1 MKTLI
6 IAEAGVN
13 HNGDIE
19 LAKKLID
26 VAADAGADLV
36 KFQTFSADRL
46 VTQSALKAE
55 YQALV
60 TDKIESQHEMLRKLE
75 LTESMHHELINHC
88 ANREIG
94 FFSTGFDIESIN
106 FLASL
111 GQELFKIP
119 SGEITNLPFLQH
131 IGGLGKKVLLST
143 GMSNMHEVA
152 AALNALEL
160 AGTHKNRITVL
171 HCTSAYPAE
180 ISDVNLRAM
189 LSIQDEF
196 GVEVGYSDHTLGI
209 EVAIAAVALG
219 AKVIEK
225 HFTLDRNMTGPDHK
239 ASLEPDELIRM
250 VVGIRSIEKALG
262 DGNKVITQ
270 NEIQNRDVA
279 RKSIVASR
287 DIEAGEVF
295 TENNLTAK
303 RPGTGISPMKW
314 DEVIGTKAKQS
325 YVKDDLIQL

>member
-26 VAADAGADLV
+26 VAAEAGADLV

-55 YQALV
+55 YQVLA

-106 FLASL
+106 FLARL

-131 IGGLGKKVLLST
+131 VGGLGKKVLLST

-160 AGTHKNRITVL
+160 AGTPKNRITVL
-171 HCTSAYPAE
+171 HCTSSYPAE
-180 ISDVNLRAM
+180 MSDVNLRAM

-196 GVEVGYSDHTLGI
+196 GVEVGYSDHTLGT

-219 AKVIEK
+219 AKVVEK

-250 VVGIRSIEKALG
+250 VAGIRSIEKALG

-287 DIEAGEVF
+287 DIQAGEVF

-325 YVKDDLIQL
+325 YVTDDLIQL

>member
-13 HNGDIE
+13 HNGDLQ

-26 VAADAGADLV
+26 IAADAGADLV

-55 YQALV
+55 YQVLE
-60 TDKIESQHEMLRKLE
+60 TDKIESQYEMLRNLE
-75 LTESMHHELINHC
+75 LTELMHHELINHC
-88 ANREIG
+88 TDRQIG

-119 SGEITNLPFLQH
+119 SGEITNLPFLRH
-131 IGGLGKKVLLST
+131 IGGLNKRVLLST
-143 GMSNMHEVA
+143 GMSNIHEVA

-160 AGTHKNRITVL
+160 AGTPKQKITVL
-171 HCTSAYPAE
+171 HCTSSYPAE
-180 ISDVNLRAM
+180 LSDVNLRAM
-189 LSIQDEF
+189 LSIQTEF
-196 GVEVGYSDHTLGI
+196 GVEVGYSDHTLGT

-225 HFTLDRNMTGPDHK
+225 HFTLDRNMSGPDHK
-239 ASLEPDELIRM
+239 ASLEPDELTRM
-250 VVGIRSIEKALG
+250 VAGIRSIEKALG
-262 DGNKVITQ
+262 DGIKVITH
-270 NEIQNRDVA
+270 NELQNRDVA
-279 RKSIVASR
+279 RKSIVASM
-287 DIEAGEVF
+287 DIQEGEVF
-295 TENNLTAK
+295 TESNLTAK
-303 RPGTGISPMKW
+303 RPGTGISPMEW
-314 DEVIGTKAKQS
+314 DEIIGTKAKQS

>member
-19 LAKKLID
+19 LAKKLINI
-26 VAADAGADLV
+26 AADSGADLV

-46 VTQSALKAE
+46 VTQSASKAE
-55 YQALV
+55 YQVLA
-60 TDKIESQHEMLRKLE
+60 TNKIESQHEMLRKLE

-88 ANREIG
+88 ANRKIG

-152 AALNALEL
+152 AALNALQL
-160 AGTHKNRITVL
+160 AGTPKNRITVL
-171 HCTSAYPAE
+171 HCTSSYPAE
-180 ISDVNLRAM
+180 MSDVNLRAM

-250 VVGIRSIEKALG
+250 VAGIRSIEKALG

-270 NEIQNRDVA
+270 NEIKNRDVA
-279 RKSIVASR
+279 RRSIVASR
-287 DIEAGEVF
+287 NIQAGEVF

-303 RPGTGISPMKW
+303 RPGTGISPMEW